1 MSAIGRP
8 RTRRLRLPLTV
19 LGVLAFVVGV
29 TTIAVPAFA
38 AAVPIEPIVGLLGN
52 DYLLVAAVAG
62 GALLA
67 VLAVLVARAATG
79 LSQATPP
86 DPENIHDVAL
96 FGERFDEVLSNGHR
110 GSGAVNGAGSHRAV
124 RSRLREAAIATVM
137 REASCTRAEATER
150 VDRGTWTDDAAAARF
165 LADSPTAVE
174 SASGVVDRP
183 GNSLGASLGAT
194 FGGETQYQRG
204 VRRTATAIVRL
215 DPEATE

>member
-1 MSAIGRP
+1 MSTIGRP

-29 TTIAVPAFA
+29 TTIVVPGFA
-38 AAVPIEPIVGLLGN
+38 AAVPIETIVGLLGN

-86 DPENIHDVAL
+86 DPENIHNVAL

-110 GSGAVNGAGSHRAV
+110 GSGAGAGGDSHPDVRA
-124 RSRLREAAIATVM
+124 RLREAVIATVM

-150 VDRGTWTDDAAAARF
+150 VDRGTWTDDADAARF
-165 LADSPTAVE
+165 LGDSPAAVD
-174 SASGVVDRP
+174 STSGAGGRRDT
-183 GNSLGASLGAT
+183 SLGASLGAT
-194 FGGETQYQRG
+194 FGGETEFQRG
-204 VRRTATAIVRL
+204 ARRAATAIVRL
-215 DPEATE
+215 DAEATE